1 MFVCVYIDFIVGQSF
16 QYLFAFG
23 ACCFGGKHFSDRRKL
38 YFIFLLNTFKNTL
51 MAIIVF
57 VYIYFWKR
65 YVIVSS
71 ETFKLFKMYGK
82 LKENKPFEIFPQPGT
97 QTRVL

>member
-1 MFVCVYIDFIVGQSF
+1 
-16 QYLFAFG
+16 
-23 ACCFGGKHFSDRRKL
+23 
-38 YFIFLLNTFKNTL
+38 

>member
-1 MFVCVYIDFIVGQSF
+1 MYILISLWASSF
-16 QYLFAFG
+16 SICLHLGPAVLEENTSVIEENYT
-23 ACCFGGKHFSDRRKL
+23 L
-38 YFIFLLNTFKNTL
+38 YFYSIHLKNTL